1 MIIHFRTNLVFT
13 ENLVE
18 YRLNFS
24 FMISCNRTCCKQAAL
39 MLQLIRYYSVC
50 NKNYII
56 FDGPIPHDPQDAAT
70 SSGLIAKAILS
81 TEARRMILSEI
92 YQWIQSNYPYFRTR
106 GPGWRN
112 SIRHNLSLND
122 CFIKVGRAANG
133 KGHYW
138 GIHPA
143 NISDFLAGD
152 FRRRRAQRK
161 VRQALGLAC
170 PADDRDTPSPNPQPL
185 TTSPAVLKQ
194 TNLIFH
200 QYTHPSYVNQ
210 SGARLPTPF
219 LPLPD
224 FPWPSEPLVEMV
236 HSLSEWNSPKAHK
249 VNSLGS
255 PQTTWKPIPSGVKR
269 SFSEMKAVTGSF
281 LSPVQQTNGQ
291 AKTKTQKCGFAI
303 ACLLDQSMDATEPQ
317 DYSTPRG
324 TILFDY
330 TCLQK
335 TIPNSSPC
343 STDQNSNEALTI
355 KHTLNMPQLHAFDSS
370 HISKSEGVSSGSEA
384 LDFTM
389 TRFRHSPQSTE
400 AV

>member
-1 MIIHFRTNLVFT
+1 YTETSPTEQKIAIFLAACIQLV
-13 ENLVE
+13 
-18 YRLNFS
+18 
-24 FMISCNRTCCKQAAL
+24 NRSPPL
-39 MLQLIRYYSVC
+39 YGSHL
-50 NKNYII
+50 
-56 FDGPIPHDPQDAAT
+56 
-70 SSGLIAKAILS
+70 GLIAKAILS

-92 YQWIQSNYPYFRTR
+92 YQWIQNNYPYFRTR

-122 CFIKVGRAANG
+122 CFIKVVYRYCIDTSVVFHLTGRAANG

-143 NISDFLAGD
+143 NMSDFLAGD

-200 QYTHPSYVNQ
+200 QYTHPSHVTQ
-210 SGARLPTPF
+210 SVARLPTPF

-236 HSLSEWNSPKAHK
+236 HSLSEWNSPKAQK
-249 VNSLGS
+249 LNSLGS
-255 PQTTWKPIPSGVKR
+255 PQTSWKPIPSGVKR
-269 SFSEMKAVTGSF
+269 SFSEMKAITESF
-281 LSPVQQTNGQ
+281 LSPVQQNNGQ
-291 AKTKTQKCGFAI
+291 AKAKTQKCGFAI

-330 TCLQK
+330 TCSQK
-335 TIPNSSPC
+335 TITNSSPC
-343 STDQNSNEALTI
+343 GTDQNSNVALTI
-355 KHTLNMPQLHAFDSS
+355 KHTLDMPQPHAFDSS
-370 HISKSEGVSSGSEA
+370 HISKSAGVSSGSEA

-400 AV
+400 A